1 MARLRVAALISG
13 RGSNMAALVS
23 AASAPDYPAEI
34 ALVLANVPG
43 AGGLDVAAQN
53 GIAQETLDHRGFA
66 NRAAFD
72 AALDACLR
80 HHAIEFVCLAGFMRL
95 LTADFVLKWH
105 NRLLNIHPSLLPA
118 YPGLDTHKRALADGV
133 RVAGCTVHFVRAKM
147 DVGPIVAQA
156 AEPVLQGDDETALA
170 ARILK
175 AEHALYPH
183 ALRLVA
189 SGAAYVEGE
198 QVKFAQAPA
207 APAILFNPPL

>member
-13 RGSNMAALVS
+13 RGSNMAALV
-23 AASAPDYPAEI
+23 AAAAAPDYPAEI

-43 AGGLDVAAQN
+43 AGGLDVAAEH
-53 GIAQETLDHRGFA
+53 GIAHETLDHRLFGD
-66 NRAAFD
+66 RAAFE
-72 AALDACLR
+72 AALDARLR
-80 HHAIEFVCLAGFMRL
+80 HHAIEFVCLAGFMRI
-95 LTADFVLKWH
+95 LTSGFVAKWH
-105 NRLLNIHPSLLPA
+105 DRMLNIHPSLLPA

-156 AEPVLQGDDETALA
+156 AVPVLQGDDEPSLA
-170 ARILK
+170 ARVLK
-175 AEHALYPH
+175 AEHALYRQ

-189 SGAAYVEGE
+189 SGAATVEGE
-198 QVKFAQAPA
+198 RVTFAKAPA